1 MLDFTETEE
10 CKDAFGFIVKNAV
23 EMKEK
28 FLPFMLD
35 SDEVEKK
42 DFITNVSKNIANT
55 LCRTDCV
62 SIIYLS
68 LSVP

>member
-1 MLDFTETEE
+1 MLDFTETDE
-10 CKDAFGFIVKNAV
+10 CKEAFGFIVKNAG

-35 SDEVEKK
+35 SDDVQKK
-42 DFITNVSKNIANT
+42 DFITSVSKNIANT

-62 SIIYLS
+62 SQCF
-68 LSVP
+68 

>member
-1 MLDFTETEE
+1 M
-10 CKDAFGFIVKNAV
+10 KNAA

-35 SDEVEKK
+35 SDEVQKK
-42 DFITNVSKNIANT
+42 DFITAVSKNIANT

-62 SIIYLS
+62 SQCLS
-68 LSVP
+68 IFLCSGIHI